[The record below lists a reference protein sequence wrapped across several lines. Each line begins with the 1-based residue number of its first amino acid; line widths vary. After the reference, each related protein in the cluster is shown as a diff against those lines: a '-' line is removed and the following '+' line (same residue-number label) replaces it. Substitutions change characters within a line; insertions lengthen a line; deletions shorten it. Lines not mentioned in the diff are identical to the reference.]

1 MGAAPGPYPTSGRS
15 ARKRGT
21 NMRTRLRLGLVVV
34 TALLVACGP
43 SAGAGTSGSG
53 PSPSNSASTS
63 PPAGAGSASPGAP
76 AGGPPSAVVQAAA
89 QEGTLELYTPS
100 SLEKTGAAQ
109 IVDAFNR
116 HYGLHVDFNY
126 PPSGSMTRDAARV
139 VTEISAG
146 QAPTWDVMLVTDAH
160 YATLFNN
167 GALEKIDWA
176 GLGLADPS
184 VVTYDGTA
192 LNYATQFVA
201 PAYNPNI
208 VSAGEAPKDWN
219 DLLDPK
225 WHGKI
230 GVSTATHHWAR
241 LAQAW
246 GDERTT
252 SFMESLNA
260 QQPTLGRLPELYTRL
275 TLGEISVYAS
285 ITDSYANE
293 AKQTGAPFT
302 FVTSV
307 KPLIATNYSVGVLKG
322 VKRPNLAKLFAV
334 FMTTPEAQTI
344 WDQQQ
349 GQTSMFIQGTPAWQY
364 VQGKD
369 VVALDAKYAADQL
382 EDLTEKYGRIVGY
395 R

>member
-1 MGAAPGPYPTSGRS
+1 
-15 ARKRGT
+15 
-21 NMRTRLRLGLVVV
+21 MRQVLCVALIAIA
-34 TALLVACGP
+34 ALLVACG
-43 SAGAGTSGSG
+43 SGAPSG
-53 PSPSNSASTS
+53 P
-63 PPAGAGSASPGAP
+63 AGSASSSDSAPAAKPSGASP
-76 AGGPPSAVVQAAA
+76 AASAPAAGGPPSAMVQAAA

-100 SLEKTGAAQ
+100 SLEKTAAAE

-126 PPSGSMTRDAARV
+126 TPSGSMTRDAARV
-139 VTEISAG
+139 VTEIAAG
-146 QAPTWDVMLVTDAH
+146 QPPTWDVMLVTDAH
-160 YATLFNN
+160 YATLYNN
-167 GALEKIDWA
+167 GALEKIDWTA
-176 GLGLADPS
+176 LGVADPK
-184 VVTYDGTA
+184 VITYDGTA

-201 PAYNPNI
+201 PAYNPNV
-208 VSAGEAPKDWN
+208 VSAAEAPKDWN

-225 WHGKI
+225 WRGKI

-241 LAQAW
+241 LGQLW

-252 SFMESLNA
+252 RFMEGLNA

-275 TLGEISVYAS
+275 TLGEIAVYAS

-293 AKQTGAPFT
+293 AKQSGAPFT
-302 FVTSV
+302 FVETV
-307 KPLIATNYSVGVLKG
+307 KPIIATNYSVGVLRG

-334 FMTTPEAQTI
+334 YMTTPEAQAL
-344 WDQQQ
+344 WGEHQ
-349 GQTSMFIQGTPAWQY
+349 GQTSMFIPGTPAYQY
-364 VQGKD
+364 VQGKE